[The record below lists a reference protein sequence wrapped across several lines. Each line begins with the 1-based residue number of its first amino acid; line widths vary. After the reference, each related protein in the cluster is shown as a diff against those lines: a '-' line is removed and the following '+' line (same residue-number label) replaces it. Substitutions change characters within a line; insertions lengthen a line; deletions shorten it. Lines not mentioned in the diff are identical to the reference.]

1 MGNSFYNY
9 AYYSSWLA
17 AGIGF
22 AWLLF
27 LIRWRLSGE
36 QHLTACVLYW
46 AVTLALLSF
55 VEDWREQKEW
65 ESFVT
70 RHRCKIVEQWGGTPI
85 NGEYG
90 KTAYHC
96 ADNFIYW
103 RELK

>member
-1 MGNSFYNY
+1 MQDYDYCYY
-9 AYYSSWLA
+9 ASWLVTA
-17 AGIGF
+17 IGF
-22 AWLLF
+22 SWLLLF
-27 LIRWRLSGE
+27 IHRRLFDE
-36 QHLTACVLYW
+36 QYFIACLLYW
-46 AVTLALLSF
+46 AVALSLLSF